1 MDEVLLPDKIV
12 ISFHMMEYLIDDSFN
27 KESIDGNAGLWM
39 IRQAHKMSLL
49 GFEVL
54 YVDCTINRK
63 MYLIDAFGNLIGL
76 GHDRIERHDARPFG
90 LVKPNFCSRL
100 RRLILFEVLLMS
112 MCRMD

>member
-12 ISFHMMEYLIDDSFN
+12 ISFHMMVYSIDDSFN

-49 GFEVL
+49 GFEAL
-54 YVDCTINRK
+54 YVDCTISRK
-63 MYLIDAFGNLIGL
+63 MCLIGVFGNLIGL
-76 GHDRIERHDARPFG
+76 GHGRIGRHDVRPFG
-90 LVKPNFCSRL
+90 LVKPNFYSQL
-100 RRLILFEVLLMS
+100 RRWILFEVLLMS